1 MSPYFIIMYSYNAQI
16 HIECTDWVE
25 LNLLMH
31 VELPSLTH
39 IWLQLIAFNALPI
52 TSIFYLHKI
61 IQKSVKQKV
70 VNLRDR
76 IETNFLTANHSS
88 KRLPINL
95 NLDIKPL
102 KMWRIRKLRIS
113 EIGQVETIFLT
124 TNHSSKC
131 LPINL
136 NFHIKPLKMWRIKSW
151 EFQIQVKLEAN
162 STQRLEFQSLNFEHS
177 FSSWTL
183 YLTYHKHDNPSAS
196 IKVPTGTTT
205 PSKLW
210 HLNYI

>member
-1 MSPYFIIMYSYNAQI
+1 M
-16 HIECTDWVE
+16 
-25 LNLLMH
+25 
-31 VELPSLTH
+31 
-39 IWLQLIAFNALPI
+39 PI

-76 IETNFLTANHSS
+76 VETNFLTTNHSS

-95 NLDIKPL
+95 NFDIKPL

-113 EIGQVETIFLT
+113 EIGQVETNFLT

-162 STQRLEFQSLNFEHS
+162 NTQRLEFQSLNFEHS